1 MPLRLSRRRKNS
13 GSAARFLR
21 SGTTRGARM
30 VEAGAW
36 STVGMEG
43 VREEYGRGGGGG
55 ATHDLPSERG
65 GRARTRGKIM
75 HHAVVWTSTIA
86 S

>member
-1 MPLRLSRRRKNS
+1 
-13 GSAARFLR
+13 
-21 SGTTRGARM
+21 
-30 VEAGAW
+30 
-36 STVGMEG
+36 MEG
-43 VREEYGRGGGGG
+43 VWEEYGRGGGGG

-65 GRARTRGKIM
+65 GRARTRDRTV